1 MADSDFKE
9 QGEHVMGFF
18 KQKGPLQRD
27 FCEVLLYVVA
37 LWALKPASLQDI
49 LTVNQCDGIIQCS
62 KQILF
67 DVSYLCGI
75 AFQAFHYI
83 LDVHGIQLHQAAFD
97 HLFRLFFPANAQEL
111 LSAGYGFHKKFQ
123 NLHQDFPVMWEVLL

>member
-1 MADSDFKE
+1 MSDLCSVIAVDR
-9 QGEHVMGFF
+9 G
-18 KQKGPLQRD
+18 R
-27 FCEVLLYVVA
+27 
-37 LWALKPASLQDI
+37 S
-49 LTVNQCDGIIQCS
+49 IIQCG

-67 DVSYLCGI
+67 DISYLCGI

-97 HLFRLFFPANAQEL
+97 HLFRLFFPSNAQEL
-111 LSAGYGFHKKFQ
+111 LSAGYGFYKKFQ